1 MKQSEFD
8 RICSI
13 QRKLIRE
20 KCGRKAAESAN
31 YGWGQ
36 SSTSVET
43 KVYGHGIIV
52 SDVMSDSDTV
62 VHTWSE
68 GPV

>member
-20 KCGRKAAESAN
+20 KCGRKAAEYAN

-36 SSTSVET
+36 SSSCVET
-43 KVYGHGIIV
+43 KVYGHGIMV
-52 SDVMSDSDTV
+52 SDIMGDTV
-62 VHTWSE
+62 IHTWIKS
-68 GPV
+68 